1 MSLSIEEVM
10 RIAALARL
18 ETSPA
23 EARAT
28 QAQLNEIFDLIG
40 QMQAVDTAGIEP
52 MSHGQDLVLRLREDV
67 VTERDQRELFQS
79 VAPQVEAGLYLVP
92 KVIE

>member
-10 RIAALARL
+10 RIADLARL

-23 EARAT
+23 EAAAT
-28 QAQLNEIFDLIG
+28 QAQLNDIFDLIG
-40 QMQAVDTAGIEP
+40 RMQAADTAGIEP
-52 MSHGQDLVLRLREDV
+52 MSHGQDLVLRLREDA

-79 VAPQVEAGLYLVP
+79 VAPQVEAWLYLVH
-92 KVIE
+92 KMIE